1 MIKKKYI
8 SDIDGLRALA
18 VIAVIFYHAGYKWVP
33 GGFIGV
39 DVFFVISGYLIT
51 RNIAFDIEHKNF
63 SFFDFYVRRAR
74 RLFPALFVTLL
85 LSLIIA
91 YQLFSPT
98 DLERF
103 GQSLLYA
110 NMSLSNFFFMSE
122 SGYFDAGSNLKPLLH
137 TWSLSVEEQF
147 YLVWPFL
154 LVGLFWFRNKTFILV
169 FLLLSTVASLLASY
183 IYTETNPSVSF
194 FMLPFRV
201 FEFSIGALVLWV
213 EPFKLRQKYIYDF
226 LTLIGLGLIL
236 LSIIVFTHTMNFPG
250 YAALVPSIG
259 AGLIIYASSFSTIGI
274 ILRNKI
280 AVGIGLISYSL
291 YLVHWPLI
299 VFYGYWKLGEI
310 TDTEKVIFVAASFVL
325 GFILWKYIE
334 RPWRLSRTDDVKTHF
349 TFIVPA
355 LMLLIA
361 FAAANTWGYKGFPN
375 RFPDEFQLSKEELLK
390 ERHRYWSNN
399 DKEIIIN
406 GKNGEDNVIVLGNS
420 YGIDLIYSLRENGSN
435 LNIKLLHTS
444 PHCSNFGTL
453 ANKKDFLKKCEKTKK
468 IIFAKRNWKD
478 IDRIYLHDNWIV
490 LDLAKLRTTL
500 AEIRTLSDAPIYLF
514 GPKMDYTKPVPD
526 IVRKHMRMSSINKF
540 SQQFQK
546 SYRIEQNKK
555 LKLMLNDEYFRAKN
569 IYYVD
574 MLSAQCGDSMKECE
588 IISSENQKF
597 LYFDGGHFTKEGAYQ
612 FGKKLKVNYPE
623 LF

>member
-1 MIKKKYI
+1 
-8 SDIDGLRALA
+8 
-18 VIAVIFYHAGYKWVP
+18 
-33 GGFIGV
+33 
-39 DVFFVISGYLIT
+39 
-51 RNIAFDIEHKNF
+51 
-63 SFFDFYVRRAR
+63 
-74 RLFPALFVTLL
+74 
-85 LSLIIA
+85 
-91 YQLFSPT
+91 
-98 DLERF
+98 
-103 GQSLLYA
+103 
-110 NMSLSNFFFMSE
+110 MSE

-154 LVGLFWFRNKTFILV
+154 LVSLFWFRNKTFILI
-169 FLLLSTVASLLASY
+169 FLLLSTIISLFASH
-183 IYTETNPSVSF
+183 IYTETNPSLSF

-213 EPFKLRQKYIYDF
+213 EPFKLQRKYIYDF

-236 LSIIVFTHTMNFPG
+236 LSIIFFTHTMNFPG
-250 YAALVPSIG
+250 YAALIPSIG
-259 AGLIIYASSFSTIGI
+259 AGLIIYASSFSTIGV
-274 ILRNKI
+274 LFRYKI
-280 AVGIGLISYSL
+280 VVGIGLISYSL

-310 TDTEKVIFVAASFVL
+310 TDTEKVIFIVASFLL
-325 GFILWKYIE
+325 GFVLWKYVE
-334 RPWRLSRTDDVKTHF
+334 KPWRLSKTDDAKTHF

-375 RFPDEFQLSKEELLK
+375 RFPSEFQLSKEELLK
-390 ERHRYWSNN
+390 ERRRYWSDT
-399 DKEIIIN
+399 DKKIIIN
-406 GKNGEDNVIVLGNS
+406 GENGEDNVMVLGNS
-420 YGIDLIYSLRENGSN
+420 YGIDLIYSLRENNSK

-453 ANKKDFLKKCEKTKK
+453 ANKKNFVKKCKRTKK
-468 IIFAKRNWKD
+468 IIFAKKNWKD

-500 AEIRTLSDAPIYLF
+500 AEVRTLSDAPIYVF
-514 GPKMDYTKPVPD
+514 GPKMDYTKPIPD
-526 IVRKHMRMSSINKF
+526 IVRKHMRMSSINKY

-546 SYRIEQNKK
+546 THRIEQNGK
-555 LKLMLNDEYFRAKN
+555 LKHMFNDKYFRAN
-569 IYYVD
+569 DIYYVD
-574 MLSAQCGDSMKECE
+574 MLSIQCGESMKECE

-612 FGKKLKVNYPE
+612 FGGKLKMNYPE

>member
-1 MIKKKYI
+1 MIEKRYI

-39 DVFFVISGYLIT
+39 DIFFVISGYLIT
-51 RNIAFDIEHKNF
+51 RNIVFDIEHKNF
-63 SFFDFYVRRAR
+63 SFFVFYIRRAR
-74 RLFPALFVTLL
+74 RLFPALFITLL
-85 LSLIIA
+85 VSLIVA
-91 YQLFSPT
+91 YQLLSPT

-154 LVGLFWFRNKTFILV
+154 LVSLLWFRNKTIIII
-169 FLLLSTVASLLASY
+169 FLLLSAIVSLLASY
-183 IYTETNPSVSF
+183 IYTEIDPSISF

-201 FEFSIGALVLWV
+201 FEFSIGALILWV
-213 EPFKLRQKYIYDF
+213 ESYKLRQKYIYDF
-226 LTLIGLGLIL
+226 LTFIGLGLIL
-236 LSIIVFTHTMNFPG
+236 FSIIVFTHTMHFPG
-250 YAALVPSIG
+250 YAALIPSIG
-259 AGLIIYASSFSTIGI
+259 AGLIIYASSFSMIGVI
-274 ILRNKI
+274 FRNKI
-280 AVGIGLISYSL
+280 AVAIGLISYSL

-299 VFYGYWKLGEI
+299 VFYKYWKLEEI
-310 TDTEKVIFVAASFVL
+310 VNAEKIIYIAVSFLL
-325 GFILWKYIE
+325 GSVLWKYIE
-334 RPWRLSRTDDVKTHF
+334 RPWRLSKADDAKTHF
-349 TFIVPA
+349 TFIVPS

-361 FAAANTWGYKGFPN
+361 FMAANTWGYKGFPN
-375 RFPDEFQLSKEELLK
+375 RFPSEFQFSKEELLK
-390 ERHRYWSNN
+390 ERHRYWRDA

-406 GKNGEDNVIVLGNS
+406 GKDGEDNVIVIGNS
-420 YGIDLIYSLRENGSN
+420 YGIDLIYSLKENGSN
-435 LNIKLLHTS
+435 LNIKFLRSS

-453 ANKKDFLKKCEKTKK
+453 ANKEDYLKKCERTKK
-468 IIFAKRNWKD
+468 MIFVKKNWKD

-490 LDLAKLRTTL
+490 LNLTKLRDAL
-500 AEIRTLSDAPIYLF
+500 VEMRTLSDAPIYVF